1 MGDDA
6 STAAVTVMIIATAE
20 NFKSSFQKG
29 MLRVL
34 GTLLGAV
41 LGIGLIAL
49 FPQERMI
56 YLSLLSVFVTFFL
69 YLARAYRGDK
79 TVFMLS
85 AMTMMLVF
93 NGGDV
98 DDAFL
103 YGVNRTVMSVFGIVI
118 YTFITIFLFPK
129 TIKKPSAKSEKN
141 SFVWFDIEDLKG
153 AFITFLVFWSG
164 VYIWIVFNPPQ
175 GFYIVTLATALSLYT
190 TFSVVRPMLL
200 IVLFSLSFVFYI
212 VSYVFVLPNLHSSFE
227 FALFLFTYSFIG
239 FYFIKPQISIFF
251 LLGLATFLIKNEM
264 NYNFGV
270 FMIILLIFYM
280 FLFLLLF
287 FDYFPFDTK
296 ANTMFLRL
304 KKRYFLFAK
313 SILKPNYLSSYAKKF
328 IHPTLIK
335 MQIYM
340 GAIDFKYF
348 NKVTKE
354 ELGEFLRECDKFTK
368 SLQEFVLSDQK
379 VPSSELLLQYEELSK
394 IEFKSLR
401 ESKF

>member
-6 STAAVTVMIIATAE
+6 STLAVTVMIIATAE
-20 NFKSSFQKG
+20 NFKSSLQKG

-49 FPQERMI
+49 FPQDRMI

-103 YGVNRTVMSVFGIVI
+103 FGVNRTVMTVFGIVI

-129 TIKKPSAKSEKN
+129 TIEKPSVKSEKK
-141 SFVWFDIEDLKG
+141 SFAWFDIEDLKG

-164 VYIWIVFNPPQ
+164 VYIWIVLNAPQ
-175 GFYIVTLATALSLYT
+175 GFYIVTLATAPSLYT

-200 IVLFSLSFVFYI
+200 IVLFSFSFVFYI
-212 VSYVFVLPNLHSSFE
+212 VSYVFILPNLHSSFE

-251 LLGLATFLIKNEM
+251 LLGLATFLIENEM

-287 FDYFPFDTK
+287 FDYFPFDTV

-304 KKRYFLFAK
+304 QKRYF
-313 SILKPNYLSSYAKKF
+313 IQ
-328 IHPTLIK
+328 T
-335 MQIYM
+335 
-340 GAIDFKYF
+340 
-348 NKVTKE
+348 
-354 ELGEFLRECDKFTK
+354 
-368 SLQEFVLSDQK
+368 
-379 VPSSELLLQYEELSK
+379 
-394 IEFKSLR
+394 
-401 ESKF
+401 